1 MQDIR
6 ISQEVWD
13 AIAERGKFRE
23 TEDDVLRRVLGVPPA
38 GAQERGRLAG
48 GRRKGRG
55 NIRYAT
61 KRMPS
66 RLEGD
71 HLVVEF
77 SDGKAGRW
85 KLPDRKDKEGIKR
98 LRETARAFVVSNG
111 GTDPGQVNAV
121 YKTLT
126 DAGYFL
132 HK

>member
-6 ISQEVWD
+6 VSQEVWD
-13 AIAERGKFRE
+13 AIAKRGKFGE
-23 TEDDVLRRVLGVPPA
+23 TEDDVLRRVLGVAPA

-48 GRRKGRG
+48 GRKGRG

-61 KRMPS
+61 KRMSS
-66 RLEGD
+66 RKEGD

-85 KLPDRKDKEGIKR
+85 KLPDHKDKEGIKR
-98 LRETARAFVVSNG
+98 LRETAAAFVVSNG
-111 GTDPGQVNAV
+111 GTDPGQTNAV
-121 YKTLT
+121 RKTLT